1 MFLQTVNRT
10 IILLFI
16 CWLAGCAPED
26 NEQHTAN
33 EELAVTIM
41 AFNVENLFDNN
52 DDPGKNDNT
61 YFSLQDKQTD
71 GHRADCESIPVQ
83 RWRDQCLY
91 WDWSDDI
98 VAKKL
103 AAVAAA
109 ILQVNDGRG
118 ADVIALQEV
127 ENIAILERLRLDYLE
142 GAGYLPAIL
151 IEGNDNR
158 GIDVAFL
165 SKLPLADD
173 PRLHDIEF
181 PAEFSDR
188 VGDTRGILEA
198 TFTLPDGNLL
208 SGFAV
213 HFPAPFHPTEM
224 REVAYLRL
232 NDLQSRL
239 PAGRAAFAAGDFNT
253 TAKEDREKNLLQRL
267 AKPSWTVVHE
277 QGCQGC
283 RGTQYYAPDDSWS
296 FLDMILWS
304 PGGKRGEKTTLNL
317 RNNSVH
323 IANGAPGQTTEEGTP
338 ARFELP
344 AGRGISDHWPLV
356 FTIES
361 NGNNSLD

>member
-1 MFLQTVNRT
+1 MPLQTVSRT
-10 IILLFI
+10 TILLFA
-16 CWLAGCAPED
+16 CWLGSCASED
-26 NEQHTAN
+26 EEQQIPA
-33 EELAVTIM
+33 EGFAVTIM
-41 AFNVENLFDNN
+41 TFNVENLFDNN

-91 WDWSDDI
+91 WDWNDEI
-98 VAKKL
+98 VVKKL

-127 ENIAILERLRLDYLE
+127 ENIAVLERLRIDYLQ

-151 IEGNDNR
+151 IEGNDTR

-165 SKLPLADD
+165 SKLPLAHD
-173 PRLHDIEF
+173 PRLHEIEF
-181 PAEFSDR
+181 PAEFSER
-188 VGDTRGILEA
+188 IGDTRGILEA

-213 HFPAPFHPTEM
+213 HFPAPFHPTAM

-232 NDLQSRL
+232 NELQARL
-239 PAGRAAFAAGDFNT
+239 PAGRAVFAAGDFNT
-253 TAKEDREKNLLQRL
+253 TAKEDREKNLLQQL
-267 AKPSWTVVHE
+267 AKPTWTVVHE
-277 QGCQGC
+277 QQCQGC

-304 PGGKRGEKTTLNL
+304 PGSVRGEKTTWIL

-323 IANGAPGQTTEEGTP
+323 IANRAPGQTTDDDTP

-344 AGRGISDHWPLV
+344 EGQGVSDHWPLV
-356 FTIES
+356 FAIES